1 MSDDIRA
8 QALENIKR
16 KRQFQQAC
24 IGWLLLNA
32 LMVVIWFFTD
42 RGYFWPIWTMIGM
55 GIAVAIAGWNAY
67 GSKGPR
73 AISDA
78 DVDAEVKRMQGGN
91 Q

>member
-8 QALENIKR
+8 QARESIKR

-24 IGWLLLNA
+24 LGWVLLNA
-32 LMVVIWFFTD
+32 LMIVIWFFTD

-55 GIAVAIAGWNAY
+55 GIAVVIAGWNAY

-73 AISDA
+73 EITDA
-78 DVDAEVKRMQGGN
+78 DVDAEVKRMRGGN
-91 Q
+91 